1 MHPAPHH
8 FVMGV
13 ILLIFGRRLFWL
25 FIAAVGFGA
34 GFEFSRLYLGIQPA
48 WALWAIG
55 LVTGFGGA
63 LLALFFQR
71 LAIGL
76 GGFAAGGYIAFYLT
90 SLLATAPHFW
100 IYLIGGVIGAIV
112 MYFLFDWALI
122 FISSI
127 AGATLIVESIQWDP
141 LYEGLLYGGLIAFG
155 IVFQAAWMRLRTLKS
170 KRRNAVF
177 KG

>member
-34 GFEFSRLYLGIQPA
+34 GFEFSRLYLGIQPV

-90 SLLATAPHFW
+90 SLLATAPPFW
-100 IYLIGGVIGAIV
+100 IYLIGGVIGAIL

-122 FISSI
+122 AISSV
-127 AGATLIVESIQWDP
+127 AGATLIVQSIQWEP
-141 LYEGLLYGGLIAFG
+141 LYKALLYGVLIVVGF
-155 IVFQAAWMRLRTLKS
+155 VLQALWMRLRTLKAR
-170 KRRNAVF
+170 RRNAAF
-177 KG
+177 NR

>member
-1 MHPAPHH
+1 MPPDPLHL
-8 FVMGV
+8 VIGV

-34 GFEFSRLYLGIQPA
+34 GFQLARQYFGIQPA
-48 WALWAIG
+48 WILWTIG

-90 SLLATAPHFW
+90 SLLGIAPLFW
-100 IYLIGGVIGAIV
+100 IYLVGGIIGAV
-112 MYFLFDWALI
+112 LMYLLFDWALI
-122 FISSI
+122 FIASI
-127 AGATLIVESIQWDP
+127 AGATLIVESIRWDP

-177 KG
+177 KR